1 MASNKMR
8 CNNNGMPGG
17 KARIEKMLDD
27 VKRDYQG
34 YLRNPF

>member
-1 MASNKMR
+1 MLLI
-8 CNNNGMPGG
+8 NNGMPGG